1 MKKICLSLFMLAVCL
16 YLSAGCKENKE
27 KSKQIVRITEQQS
40 EKPVPPEHE
49 EEPELAGL
57 EERLESSITLDTEK
71 KTRKEIFRN
80 TSGYPVKVVLDE
92 FNDEGLIIKTTEKNG
107 QGYIVNQEELS
118 YDKDGNLIKRVVLD
132 GKYKGLVYT
141 YKIIAKNHLGHW
153 TKREEY
159 TSGKLRYT
167 EVRMLEY
174 VEGDTIPRVVE
185 LKRIEP

>member
-92 FNDEGLIIKTTEKNG
+92 FNDEG
-107 QGYIVNQEELS
+107 
-118 YDKDGNLIKRVVLD
+118 
-132 GKYKGLVYT
+132 
-141 YKIIAKNHLGHW
+141 
-153 TKREEY
+153 
-159 TSGKLRYT
+159 
-167 EVRMLEY
+167 
-174 VEGDTIPRVVE
+174 
-185 LKRIEP
+185 